1 MYNFNKHSDHS
12 VGGTPWPNP
21 KFWELLQAERSEL
34 PLLQADGMVLEMKF
48 LGILTIPNDGYSMVL
63 MGKIGR
69 SNDVLDSQKMVLMVF
84 HTD

>member
-1 MYNFNKHSDHS
+1 
-12 VGGTPWPNP
+12 
-21 KFWELLQAERSEL
+21 
-34 PLLQADGMVLEMKF
+34 MV

-63 MGKIGR
+63 MGKMGR

>member
-1 MYNFNKHSDHS
+1 MGCSISQAVQKLFVVADSLKDSFLCIYIY
-12 VGGTPWPNP
+12 TP
-21 KFWELLQAERSEL
+21 LS
-34 PLLQADGMVLEMKF
+34 QADGMVLEMKF

-69 SNDVLDSQKMVLMVF
+69 SNDVLDSQKMVLIVF